1 MGAVVKTC
9 CECWHNVL
17 VKTGVVK
24 LLDKV
29 EAQVEHVVW
38 DKVRAGIVLAGHD
51 SRSAAAEPPAC
62 RREISSARKRWT
74 YG

>member
-17 VKTGVVK
+17 VKLGVVK

-29 EAQVEHVVW
+29 EALVEHVVW
-38 DKVRAGIVLAGHD
+38 DKVELVHC
-51 SRSAAAEPPAC
+51 SRWAQIAFGS
-62 RREISSARKRWT
+62 
-74 YG
+74 G